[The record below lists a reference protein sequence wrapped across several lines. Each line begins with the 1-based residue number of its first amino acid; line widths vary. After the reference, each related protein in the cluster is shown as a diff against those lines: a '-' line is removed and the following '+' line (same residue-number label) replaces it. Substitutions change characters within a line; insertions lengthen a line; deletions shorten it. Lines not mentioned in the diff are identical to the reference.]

1 MHLSLQ
7 STPLHEIA
15 ADWLVVGVW
24 EKDTLSESVAQLDA
38 KLGSLIARLREQG
51 DIVGKAKELTPIYQP
66 TGIAAKRLLVV
77 GLGPRDK
84 ADFAGVLGAFA
95 VMAKSLS
102 AKACPRLA
110 IALPQGSSLSDEAVV
125 QASVHGL
132 FQGTSTAGLR
142 KSKTERTPPDAI
154 TLLAS
159 SASGSLHTSLRRAE
173 IEGRAAN
180 LTRELVNMPP
190 CDMYPESFAER
201 ASTIA
206 NQVGLT
212 VRVLDESQLLAER
225 MNALLAVAC
234 GSDRPPRLVTLE
246 HRLGG
251 AKPTLALVG
260 KGVTFD
266 SGGLSLKSTEH
277 MIDMKCDMAG
287 AATVLGAM
295 QAIAELKL
303 PVNVIGIMALVENMP
318 SGKAM
323 KLGDV
328 LKTRNGKT
336 IEVLN
341 TDAEGRLIL
350 ADALAYAVDLKAAN
364 IVDLATLTGAC
375 LVALGSDVA
384 GLMTNNAGWGAKV
397 LAAGEAVGE
406 RAWQLPMFPQYREM
420 IKSDVADMRNTG
432 GSRYAGAIS
441 AAKLLEEFVADVPW
455 VHLDIAGPAWAE
467 RENATR
473 ESGGTGSFVRTLVEL
488 ARTY

>member
-7 STPLHEIA
+7 TTPLHEIE

-24 EKDTLSESVAQLDA
+24 EKDALSSSLSQLDA
-38 KLGSLIARLREQG
+38 KLGGTIARLREQG
-51 DIVGKAKELTPIYQP
+51 DIAGKVKELTPIYQP
-66 TGIAAKRLLVV
+66 TGIVAKRLLVV
-77 GLGPRDK
+77 GLGAREK
-84 ADFAGVLGAFA
+84 ADFASILGAYA
-95 VMAKSLS
+95 ATAKSLS
-102 AKACPRLA
+102 SKPCPRWA
-110 IALPQGSSLSDEAVV
+110 IALPQGSAITEEAAI
-125 QASVHGL
+125 QACVHGV
-132 FQGTSTAGLR
+132 FQGTSTAGVR
-142 KSKTERTPPDAI
+142 KSKSERKPPEAV
-154 TLLAS
+154 TVFAPTVS
-159 SASGSLHTSLRRAE
+159 ESLQANLRRAE

-180 LTRELVNMPP
+180 LTRELVNIPA
-190 CDMYPESFAER
+190 CDLYPETFAER
-201 ASTIA
+201 ATSIA

-212 VRVLDESQLLAER
+212 VRVLDEAQLRAER
-225 MNALLAVAC
+225 MNALLAVAH
-234 GSDRPPRLVTLE
+234 GSERPPRLVTLE
-246 HRLGG
+246 HRMGG
-251 AKPTLALVG
+251 ANPTLALVG

-266 SGGLSLKSTEH
+266 SGGLSLKTTDQ

-384 GLMTNNAGWGAKV
+384 GLMTNNTGWGAKV
-397 LAAGEAVGE
+397 LSAAANVGE
-406 RAWQLPMFPQYREM
+406 QAWQLPMFPQYREM